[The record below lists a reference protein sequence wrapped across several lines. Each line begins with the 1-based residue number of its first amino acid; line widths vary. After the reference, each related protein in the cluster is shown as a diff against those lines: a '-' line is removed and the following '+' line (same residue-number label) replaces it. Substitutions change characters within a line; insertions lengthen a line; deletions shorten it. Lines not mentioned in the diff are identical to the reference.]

1 LLGESFS
8 GGPLTGL
15 SVTNGYDQYLRRTNL
30 TALAASL
37 LSQTTYGYDN
47 ASRLLTV
54 NDGNNDVATYNYLAN
69 SPLVGQITFR
79 QNSNT
84 RMTTSKQ
91 YDDLNRLTQ
100 ISSAPGGAGLLPLTY
115 SYTYN
120 AANQRTKNTF
130 ADGSHWVYQYDALG
144 HKLVGA

>member
-54 NDGNNDVATYNYLAN
+54 NDGNNDVATYNYLSWVKQTRTN
-69 SPLVGQITFR
+69 SVV
-79 QNSNT
+79 
-84 RMTTSKQ
+84 SK
-91 YDDLNRLTQ
+91 
-100 ISSAPGGAGLLPLTY
+100 AGHVWLKR
-115 SYTYN
+115 S
-120 AANQRTKNTF
+120 
-130 ADGSHWVYQYDALG
+130 
-144 HKLVGA
+144 